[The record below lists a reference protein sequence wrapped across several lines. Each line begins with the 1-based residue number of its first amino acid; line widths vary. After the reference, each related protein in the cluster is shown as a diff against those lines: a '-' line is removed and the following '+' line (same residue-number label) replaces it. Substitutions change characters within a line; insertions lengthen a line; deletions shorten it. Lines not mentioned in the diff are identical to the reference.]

1 MENDF
6 EKLYEE
12 VIKNNYIKT
21 IDDEIY
27 LPSKNEMKLIEKGFD
42 IDGKII
48 EKLLMRYKTE
58 IEKEKNNKSSDKSKS
73 FIKENWFKI
82 SIIVILV
89 VSLYI
94 YITFNRYTFIQ
105 EESYNRFAEDMMQE
119 VKRCDKFTGKCEEIK

>member
-58 IEKEKNNKSSDKSKS
+58 IEKENNNKSSDKSKS